1 MKNQHVAIIVD
12 LSDYRSHVF
21 NVTMHIAKAVPMQ
34 RLSMPVWTPGSYLV
48 REFAQHLI
56 AFEAFEMGEK
66 ISYKKINKNTFEI
79 NNSGA
84 DVLIK
89 YQIYGFDSSIRAAF
103 IDDQQAFFN
112 GTALFLCPKGLEND
126 SFSLTIIPAQKE
138 KWLVATT
145 MPKVKV
151 DSLGFG
157 TYGAESYEELVDY
170 PVQISPMRR
179 LGFSVKTIPHEIVL
193 VGDVRPFDEQRLIH
207 DLTSL
212 CTEHIK
218 LFGEAPF
225 REYMFIARFEE
236 GGYGGLEHRNS
247 TMLLSA
253 PNVLP
258 KIAGEPDANYRSFL
272 ALCSHEYFHAW
283 NIKAIKPKEF
293 VPYDLDQECY
303 TDLLWI
309 FEGITSYYDDLLVRR
324 AGLISQES
332 YLDVLSKN
340 LTKLKRNHGRR
351 IQSLCDSSFDA
362 WIKFYRPNENSL
374 NSGTSYYLKGS
385 IVALYL
391 DLVIRSQTKGEK
403 SLDDI
408 MRAAFIAY
416 GDGHGM
422 LERQF
427 LALLEQ
433 IGTLNV
439 NEIKERFLIGT
450 EDTPLETL
458 LDYFGVELRM
468 EPDETF
474 VDERTRMFSHVGF
487 KLRFDDNQRALISFV
502 ESNSPAMH
510 AGLSANDE
518 IIAING
524 IRLDPLSWPDIASG
538 LKPNKQVE
546 LFYARKKLMYQAQ
559 LMPSHILAHQCR
571 LRLKAVLTGQD
582 TLRASWL
589 GK

>member
-1 MKNQHVAIIVD
+1 MKNQHVAIVVD

-21 NVTMHIAKAVPMQ
+21 NITMHIAKAAPHQ
-34 RLSMPVWTPGSYLV
+34 LLSLPVWTPGSYMV
-48 REFAQHLI
+48 REFSQHLS
-56 AFEAFEMGEK
+56 AFEVFELGEK
-66 ISYKKINKNTFEI
+66 ISYKKINKNTFEL
-79 NNSGA
+79 NNSGS

-112 GTALFLCPKGLEND
+112 GTSLFLCPKGLENEPY
-126 SFSLTIIPAQKE
+126 SLTIVPAQQE

-151 DSLGFG
+151 DALGFG
-157 TYGAESYEELVDY
+157 TYAADTYEELIDY
-170 PVQISPMRR
+170 PVQISRMKR
-179 LGFSVKTIPHEIVL
+179 LGFLVNTIPHEIVL
-193 VGDVRPFDEQRLIH
+193 VGDVRPFDEKRLIN
-207 DLTSL
+207 DLTRL
-212 CTEHIK
+212 CAEHIK

-247 TMLLSA
+247 TMLLAA

-258 KIAGEPDANYRSFL
+258 TIEPDANYRSFL

-293 VPYDLDQECY
+293 VPYNLNEECY
-303 TDLLWI
+303 TNLLWI

-332 YLDVLSKN
+332 YLEVVAKN

-391 DLVIRSQTKGEK
+391 DLSIRVATKGEK

-427 LALLEQ
+427 LALLNE
-433 IGTLNV
+433 IGALNV
-439 NEIKERFLIGT
+439 DDIKERFLTGT
-450 EDTPLETL
+450 EDTPLEAL

-474 VDERTRMFSHVGF
+474 VDERTRMFAHVGF

-502 ESNSPAMH
+502 ESDSPALR
-510 AGLSANDE
+510 AGLSPNDE
-518 IIAING
+518 IIAVNG
-524 IRLDPLSWPDIASG
+524 IRLDPLNWPDLARIF
-538 LKPNKQVE
+538 KPNEPVV
-546 LFYARKKLMYQAQ
+546 LLYARKKIVYQSQ
-559 LMPSHILAHQCR
+559 LMPSHVLAHQCR
-571 LRLKAVLTGQD
+571 LRLKAVLTEQD
-582 TLRASWL
+582 KLRASWL
-589 GK
+589 GNK